1 MIQKLS
7 EHCDLFAVFDG
18 HSGSGAVRLTVE
30 LLPRRIQAALEA
42 AGPDILRNT
51 GRLAEILKT
60 VFIEHD
66 KELARN
72 RVRDSG
78 TTASVALVTDTHI
91 VLAYLGDSP
100 VFLMDPR
107 SGMIQREGG
116 KHEPTLAGETERIRR
131 AGGTVE
137 IDEYGTPRVDGS
149 LMVSRAFGD
158 FSLKFDGAPPFDAD
172 WTQMKVTAHP
182 DVMIWE
188 RPEYSVLAIMSDGL
202 VETLAGP
209 LKPLQQVAA
218 DIKFALEKNALD
230 LPRSAE
236 LTVRRHVAEATRGA
250 RPESYDGD
258 DLSIILVDVGK
269 QTASLRQVQAGGDS
283 LAILSSLSTRA
294 RTRKGRMGRRNKT
307 GKRNRV
313 VKILGF

>member
-1 MIQKLS
+1 
-7 EHCDLFAVFDG
+7 
-18 HSGSGAVRLTVE
+18 
-30 LLPRRIQAALEA
+30 
-42 AGPDILRNT
+42 
-51 GRLAEILKT
+51 
-60 VFIEHD
+60 
-66 KELARN
+66 
-72 RVRDSG
+72 
-78 TTASVALVTDTHI
+78 
-91 VLAYLGDSP
+91 
-100 VFLMDPR
+100 
-107 SGMIQREGG
+107 
-116 KHEPTLAGETERIRR
+116 
-131 AGGTVE
+131 
-137 IDEYGTPRVDGS
+137 
-149 LMVSRAFGD
+149 
-158 FSLKFDGAPPFDAD
+158 
-172 WTQMKVTAHP
+172 
-182 DVMIWE
+182 
-188 RPEYSVLAIMSDGL
+188 MSDGL